1 MVFIGGEQLHLA
13 RPTGKLRGTLRGMD
27 IRDLAEDALWDPVEK
42 VEDFVTLEE
51 GRRFNQ
57 NMETHLGGHGSG

>member
-1 MVFIGGEQLHLA
+1 
-13 RPTGKLRGTLRGMD
+13 MD